1 MSARMHTRPRPADR
15 GAVENPLPW
24 WAVALP
30 ALAFVA
36 LLLLMLN
43 PVHAHAESSAPAF
56 DHVLRSLQ
64 HTVLHQT
71 P

>member
-1 MSARMHTRPRPADR
+1 MSARMHPRPRPADR
-15 GAVENPLPW
+15 GAVNPLPW
-24 WAVALP
+24 WSVALP

-36 LLLLMLN
+36 LLLLILN
-43 PVHAHAESSAPAF
+43 PVDAHAESTAPAF

-64 HTVLHQT
+64 HAVLHQA